1 MFIYVH
7 NKRML
12 LYSLARE
19 RELLRALPLLTSA
32 RVTRRL
38 VGLSLTA
45 EGSIPMKC
53 DGGYYV

>member
-1 MFIYVH
+1 MVIYVH

-12 LYSLARE
+12 LCSKEEGESSY
-19 RELLRALPLLTSA
+19 RAFPLLTSA

-38 VGLSLTA
+38 AGLSLTA